1 MAPKLKPTD
10 KAASKPA
17 AKKTEKKSE
26 KKPAVASSTS
36 KVTKA
41 TAKPAAS
48 KKPATVK
55 ATSAAKPA
63 AKPAVKP
70 AAKPVPKVAVK
81 RLISKPKKNVQTTK
95 KTPKGGKPSTPLQ
108 KALKAQKKIL
118 KGVHGSRVRKIRTSV
133 HFHRPKTFRPPRN
146 PKYARKSV
154 PNRNRMDAFNIIKF
168 PLTTEAAMKKI
179 EDNNTLVFIV
189 HTRANKYHIKA
200 SIKKLYDVDVAK
212 VNTLIRP
219 DGKKKAYVRLTRDYD
234 ALDVANKIGII

>member
-1 MAPKLKPTD
+1 MAPKPKPTE
-10 KAASKPA
+10 KSAGKPA
-17 AKKTEKKSE
+17 EKKTEKKTE
-26 KKPAVASSTS
+26 KKPATAASTS
-36 KVTKA
+36 KVTKPA
-41 TAKPAAS
+41 AKTSTTAKKAAAAKTTTSAKPAA
-48 KKPATVK
+48 
-55 ATSAAKPA
+55 
-63 AKPAVKP
+63 KP
-70 AAKPVPKVAVK
+70 AAKPVPKVAA
-81 RLISKPKKNVQTTK
+81 KPVVAKSKKNVQPPK
-95 KTPKGGKPSTPLQ
+95 KTSKGGRTAAPLQ
-108 KALKAQKKIL
+108 KALKTQKKVL

-133 HFHRPKTFRPPRN
+133 HFYRPKTFRPPRD